1 MDLAE
6 FSCTYKFMIEK
17 ARRSVSVLLVS
28 LSLLLLLSIK
38 FKYEFFQISILG
50 FYILDIVIPIYLLF
64 LIVFVRRLIFCNQ
77 DNLKI
82 EVKQGYLYIPTFF
95 LGVKK
100 IPIRNVYSVERVKL
114 GQNIIALVLGI
125 SGSER
130 YVIEKE
136 RFVEEESF
144 FSFASSIQSF
154 INSSIDKKRGETIT
168 RLSENVERSH
178 TYSSLCIFLLCLVI
192 FAISSGDER
201 FILSGGNTQHVFL
214 NSEYYRLF
222 SSAFIHLTVYH
233 LLINLFV
240 LGLFSVLL
248 EKLFSSIRYLNIFLV
263 CNFAGAL
270 SSNLFADIYGSVGAS
285 GGLYGLWGAYTYLK
299 IRYEHILPGS
309 INTIPNSR
317 LYLVLVLEVL
327 LELFVLENVD
337 YINHLGGFVMG
348 FVYLSLLPLDKELGN
363 VQETLFAEKLLFVIL
378 LICFTSGLGYCLLNY
393 YSLF

>member
-1 MDLAE
+1 MLYVP
-6 FSCTYKFMIEK
+6 T
-17 ARRSVSVLLVS
+17 
-28 LSLLLLLSIK
+28 
-38 FKYEFFQISILG
+38 
-50 FYILDIVIPIYLLF
+50 LF
-64 LIVFVRRLIFCNQ
+64 LGI
-77 DNLKI
+77 
-82 EVKQGYLYIPTFF
+82 
-95 LGVKK
+95 KK
-100 IPIRNVYSVERVKL
+100 IPIKNIYSLERISIDTKIVA
-114 GQNIIALVLGI
+114 IVLGLHD
-125 SGSER
+125 SER
-130 YVIEKE
+130 YVIDRDRFLSGDDFFQLTDILQASVSGFIDKE
-136 RFVEEESF
+136 RRDILYRLAGEIENR
-144 FSFASSIQSF
+144 QS
-154 INSSIDKKRGETIT
+154 
-168 RLSENVERSH
+168 
-178 TYSSLCIFLLCLVI
+178 YSSLILFIIFLCIFVI
-192 FAISSGDER
+192 GNGDDN
-201 FILSGGNTQHVFL
+201 FVLMGGNTENVL
-214 NSEYYRLF
+214 SMGEYYRLF

>member
-1 MDLAE
+1 MELAD
-6 FSCTYKFMIEK
+6 FSCTFNFDTRK
-17 ARRSVSVLLVS
+17 ARRSVWVLLIS
-28 LSLLLLLSIK
+28 ITTLFLLGYVY
-38 FKYEFFQISILG
+38 KYHFFQVGEVRGIE
-50 FYILDIVIPIYLLF
+50 FYIIPALYFGFVIFFI
-64 LIVFVRRLIFCNQ
+64 RRLFFNKKYQ
-77 DNLKI
+77 NI
-82 EVKQGYLYIPTFF
+82 EIKNNNLYIPTVF
-95 LGVKK
+95 LGIK
-100 IPIRNVYSVERVKL
+100 IIPMQNIYSVERMIVRGKVV
-114 GQNIIALVLGI
+114 ALILGI
-125 SGSER
+125 KDRDR
-130 YVIEKE
+130 YFLGKE
-136 RFVEEESF
+136 NFLQETEVLEF
-144 FSFASSIQSF
+144 FAFLQSY
-154 INSSIDKKRGETIT
+154 ISHSIDIKRGETIT

-263 CNFAGAL
+263 CNFTGAL
-270 SSNLFADIYGSVGAS
+270 SSNLFADVYGSVGAS